1 MCAWQCYFVVWTWR
15 EWHRALEEFLGLY
28 LLTTLSQSLK
38 NCSFQRIREW
48 NNTYTLTHIFCGNQ
62 RWLQLMRCART
73 KWPHR
78 RKQRAPSELSL
89 ATHAHVVSLGVN
101 TKGQTESLERKS
113 HWKKRRR
120 RKEVLRDSGE
130 FTMMDCPFNLPLYC
144 LTLNQI
150 NLIHNSFDSSDSLRI
165 QQSLNCLNWI
175 TWW

>member
-1 MCAWQCYFVVWTWR
+1 MVRPQGTAHTNTHVHTPHTLPNIYSVHDNVILWF
-15 EWHRALEEFLGLY
+15 ELEENGTELLKSFFRLYFL
-28 LLTTLSQSLK
+28 TILSLSLK

-78 RKQRAPSELSL
+78 WKQRAPSELSL

-101 TKGQTESLERKS
+101 TKGQTELLERTR

-120 RKEVLRDSGE
+120 RKEVLKDSGGV
-130 FTMMDCPFNLPLYC
+130 
-144 LTLNQI
+144 
-150 NLIHNSFDSSDSLRI
+150 HNDGLSI
-165 QQSLNCLNWI
+165 
-175 TWW
+175 

>member
-1 MCAWQCYFVVWTWR
+1 MTKELVRPQGTAHTNTHTNTLPNIYSVLVCAWQCYFVVWTWR

-28 LLTTLSQSLK
+28 FLTTLSRSLK
-38 NCSFQRIREW
+38 NCSFQRIMEW

-120 RKEVLRDSGE
+120 RKEVLRDSGGV
-130 FTMMDCPFNLPLYC
+130 
-144 LTLNQI
+144 
-150 NLIHNSFDSSDSLRI
+150 HNDGLSI
-165 QQSLNCLNWI
+165 
-175 TWW
+175 